1 MHNNPSIT
9 TTTASSP
16 LTSGVILLQRTSPD
30 KIDQARTLRKNMT
43 EAEQALWQK
52 LRGSKLFGLKFRRQQ
67 IIEGFIADFFC
78 HAVKL
83 VIEVDGSIH
92 DNEEQ
97 KRTDTH
103 RREVFAARGLRELRF
118 RNEEVLENSTDVL
131 KRITSACELTETS
144 PGAQSRHPLLSADHI
159 PHPTPSR
166 ASTIFVSCA
175 FQVSISVYPCFN
187 RFKASLM
194 YHPISLGVHYHAMY
208 VS

>member
-16 LTSGVILLQRTSPD
+16 LTSGVILLQRTSPE

-67 IIEGFIADFFC
+67 IIEGFIAAFFC

-118 RNEEVLENSTDVL
+118 RNEEVLENSADVL
-131 KRITSACELTETS
+131 KRITSACE
-144 PGAQSRHPLLSADHI
+144 
-159 PHPTPSR
+159 
-166 ASTIFVSCA
+166 
-175 FQVSISVYPCFN
+175 FN
-187 RFKASLM
+187 RDLTRRSVAPPSHPFGCSLRVA
-194 YHPISLGVHYHAMY
+194 YQRGVRENELLPFSDRRRGWGMRSRSFPHL
-208 VS
+208 

>member
-9 TTTASSP
+9 TNITESSP
-16 LTSGVILLQRTSPD
+16 LTSGVILLQRTNPE

-52 LRGSKLFGLKFRRQQ
+52 LRGSKLFGHKFRRQQ

-97 KRTDTH
+97 KRTDAH

-118 RNEEVLENSTDVL
+118 RNEEVLENIADVL
-131 KRITSACELTETS
+131 KRITSACE
-144 PGAQSRHPLLSADHI
+144 
-159 PHPTPSR
+159 
-166 ASTIFVSCA
+166 
-175 FQVSISVYPCFN
+175 FN
-187 RFKASLM
+187 
-194 YHPISLGVHYHAMY
+194 
-208 VS
+208 